1 MADGYKYFEG
11 TSRLCL
17 QVEDI
22 LIYKTIWHHI
32 SVLLTLI
39 KDPCL
44 SGLPEPVGEGTI
56 LPKCW

>member
-1 MADGYKYFEG
+1 MADGYKYFGG
-11 TSRLCL
+11 TSCLCL

-22 LIYKTIWHHI
+22 LIYKTTWHHI

-44 SGLPEPVGEGTI
+44 YGLPEPEGGGTI